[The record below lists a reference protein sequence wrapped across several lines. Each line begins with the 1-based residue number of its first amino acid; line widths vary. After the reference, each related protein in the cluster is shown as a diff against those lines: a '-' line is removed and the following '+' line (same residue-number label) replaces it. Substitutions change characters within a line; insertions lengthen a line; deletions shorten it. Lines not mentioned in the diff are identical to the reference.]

1 MQKISKMRHFER
13 GLSKNQKEVLTLN
26 PVPFNGSYQKQ
37 KGSRLVTSHS
47 SDYKTK
53 FDDVR

>member
-13 GLSKNQKEVLTLN
+13 GLSKNHKEVLTLN

-47 SDYKTK
+47 SGYKTSLMM
-53 FDDVR
+53 